1 MASVNFYLKGAISK
15 KRIEKLKTT
24 GDAETLNESLNKP
37 LQIFLKLST
46 RGRRVQ
52 VYIKR
57 RIAQKYWDSFK
68 QEYNPRRY
76 RDNCAAKNAWL
87 RELKTEVT
95 ELADTNERN
104 GKITSS
110 QKIKEILANKI
121 LNKPGKESF
130 EELFYSF
137 LRDYKK
143 NDGNPLKK
151 RTRDRYLNVYNHL
164 NDYTKSYNIKLEIE
178 SINEDFLQGFK
189 EYLTQIKD
197 LSDNTIVKILKT
209 IKSFQR
215 YYTKKG
221 IIKNIDLSDVKTI
234 FKEGE
239 IYVLPIDKVIELQ
252 YADVKTEKMKKVR
265 DVFCFMCWTG
275 QRYSDI
281 IKISHNDIVEYANN
295 EKVWKLITNKTQDR
309 ISVPIIQYAEEILNR
324 YKDFETPL
332 PILSNQRMNNY
343 LKDLGKLV
351 KFDWPVKITRYYEG
365 VLHQEQV
372 PFYKVLTT
380 HVGRKSYITN
390 SLILGVPERV
400 VKDVSGHKDE
410 KSFNRYVKLAE
421 TYKSQVIRHAF
432 SKENIIEV
440 LNLQ

>member
-1 MASVNFYLKGAISK
+1 MATVNFYLKGAISK
-15 KRIEKLKTT
+15 KWIVELKKT
-24 GDAETLNESLNKP
+24 GDTESFNESLNKP

-46 RGRRVQ
+46 RGRRIQ

-57 RIAQKYWDSFK
+57 RIAQKYWDSSK

-87 RELKTEVT
+87 RELKTEVS
-95 ELADTNERN
+95 ELADDNER
-104 GKITSS
+104 KSIITSS
-110 QKIKEILANKI
+110 KQIKEILANKI

-130 EELFYSF
+130 KELINSF
-137 LRDYKK
+137 LKEHKK
-143 NDGNPLKK
+143 NDGNPLKEVTK
-151 RTRDRYLNVYNHL
+151 LKYLNAYNHL
-164 NDYTKSYNIKLEIE
+164 NAYTKSYNIKLEIE

-189 EYLTQIKD
+189 EYLTQIKN
-197 LSDNTIVKILKT
+197 LTDNTVVKILKA
-209 IKSFQR
+209 IKTFLRHYS
-215 YYTKKG
+215 KKG

-234 FKEGE
+234 STEGE
-239 IYVLPIDKVIELQ
+239 IYVLPIDKVLELQ
-252 YADVKTEKMKKVR
+252 YADVETEKMRRVR
-265 DVFCFMCWTG
+265 DMFCFMCWTG
-275 QRYSDI
+275 QRYSDT
-281 IKISHNDIVEYANN
+281 IKISHNDIVEYSNN
-295 EKVWKLITNKTQDR
+295 EKVWKLITNKTQER
-309 ISVPIIQYAEEILNR
+309 ISVPIIQYAEEILDR
-324 YKDFETPL
+324 YKDFETPI
-332 PILSNQRMNNY
+332 PIFSNQKINNY

-351 KFDWPVKITRYYEG
+351 KFNWPVKISRYYEG

-432 SKENIIEV
+432 SKDNIIKV
-440 LNLQ
+440 LNL